1 MAYLE
6 VVSPYL
12 VYFTNPMH
20 LKYDKR
26 GALCIEWLIRL
37 VPFVLSGLIRLVPF
51 VLIEWPYKMGTTV

>member
-12 VYFTNPMH
+12 VYFTNLMH

-26 GALCIEWLIRL
+26 GALCMEWPYKTGALC
-37 VPFVLSGLIRLVPF
+37 
-51 VLIEWPYKMGTTV
+51 IEWPYKSDSLS